1 MTLGFFC
8 GIALVCSPLG
18 VAYLSLAATRELH
31 DKLGEVYG

>member
-18 VAYLSLAATRELH
+18 MVYLSLAGTRELH
-31 DKLGEVYG
+31 DTVGDVYD